1 MISLSFLG
9 NTPGSILS
17 LLLFSIIINDILFF
31 VEKSTACNFAVD
43 KTLYLCEKLL
53 LQIKQSLVY
62 DINLLKRV
70 RIN

>member
-53 LQIKQSLVY
+53 QIKQSLVY